1 MLHDRT
7 RLKKLKTASY
17 QIIIILAVWSCA
29 DVLQKLLNLPVASG
43 VLGFFLLLFLLEMKW
58 LKLAHVERGA
68 NLLLAE
74 LLLFFIPPVVGVIQY
89 QDLFNQRLQSVKAAL
104 DNINMVFKASL
115 SDYNK
120 TQLNGFKKEL
130 ERSNVRLNQNIVR
143 ACSKY
148 HSSTLTTT
156 PEKSAPHF

>member
-7 RLKKLKTASY
+7 RLKKLNTASY

-29 DVLQKLLNLPVASG
+29 YVLQKLLNLPVASG

-68 NLLLAE
+68 DLLLAE

-89 QDLFNQRLQSVKAAL
+89 QDLLIASGWKILLVILISTALVMMVSVYSVRLLLKQSV
-104 DNINMVFKASL
+104 
-115 SDYNK
+115 
-120 TQLNGFKKEL
+120 
-130 ERSNVRLNQNIVR
+130 LNQEP
-143 ACSKY
+143 KQEDQY
-148 HSSTLTTT
+148 D
-156 PEKSAPHF
+156 

>member
-7 RLKKLKTASY
+7 RLKKLNTASC

-29 DVLQKLLNLPVASG
+29 EVLQKLLNLPVASG

-68 NLLLAE
+68 DLLLAE

-89 QDLFNQRLQSVKAAL
+89 QDLLITSGWKILLVILISTALVMMVSVYSVWLLLK
-104 DNINMVFKASL
+104 
-115 SDYNK
+115 
-120 TQLNGFKKEL
+120 QPE
-130 ERSNVRLNQNIVR
+130 LNQEP
-143 ACSKY
+143 KQEDQY
-148 HSSTLTTT
+148 D
-156 PEKSAPHF
+156 

>member
-58 LKLAHVERGA
+58 LKLAYVERGA
-68 NLLLAE
+68 DLLLAE

-89 QDLFNQRLQSVKAAL
+89 QDLLITSGWKILLVILISTALVMMVSVY
-104 DNINMVFKASL
+104 S
-115 SDYNK
+115 
-120 TQLNGFKKEL
+120 
-130 ERSNVRLNQNIVR
+130 VRLLLKQPVLNQE
-143 ACSKY
+143 SKQ
-148 HSSTLTTT
+148 
-156 PEKSAPHF
+156 EDQND

>member
-7 RLKKLKTASY
+7 RLKKLKTASC

-29 DVLQKLLNLPVASG
+29 YVLQKLLNLPVASG

-68 NLLLAE
+68 DLLLAE

-89 QDLFNQRLQSVKAAL
+89 QDLLIASGWKILLVILISTALVMMVSVY
-104 DNINMVFKASL
+104 S
-115 SDYNK
+115 
-120 TQLNGFKKEL
+120 
-130 ERSNVRLNQNIVR
+130 VRLLLKQPVLNQE
-143 ACSKY
+143 SKQEDQY
-148 HSSTLTTT
+148 D
-156 PEKSAPHF
+156 

>member
-29 DVLQKLLNLPVASG
+29 YVLQKLLNLPVASG

-68 NLLLAE
+68 DLLLAE

-89 QDLFNQRLQSVKAAL
+89 QDLLIASGWKILLVILISTALVMMVSVYSVRLLLKQSV
-104 DNINMVFKASL
+104 
-115 SDYNK
+115 
-120 TQLNGFKKEL
+120 
-130 ERSNVRLNQNIVR
+130 LNQEP
-143 ACSKY
+143 KQEDQY
-148 HSSTLTTT
+148 D
-156 PEKSAPHF
+156 

>member
-7 RLKKLKTASY
+7 RLKKLNTASC

-68 NLLLAE
+68 DLLLAE

-89 QDLFNQRLQSVKAAL
+89 QDLLITSGWKILLVILISTALVMMVSVY
-104 DNINMVFKASL
+104 S
-115 SDYNK
+115 
-120 TQLNGFKKEL
+120 
-130 ERSNVRLNQNIVR
+130 VRLLLKQPVLNQE
-143 ACSKY
+143 SKQEDQY
-148 HSSTLTTT
+148 D
-156 PEKSAPHF
+156 

>member
-68 NLLLAE
+68 DLLLAE

-89 QDLFNQRLQSVKAAL
+89 QDLLITSGWKILLVILIITALVMMASVYSVWLLLK
-104 DNINMVFKASL
+104 
-115 SDYNK
+115 
-120 TQLNGFKKEL
+120 QPE
-130 ERSNVRLNQNIVR
+130 LNQEP
-143 ACSKY
+143 KQEDQY
-148 HSSTLTTT
+148 D
-156 PEKSAPHF
+156 

>member
-7 RLKKLKTASY
+7 RLKKLNTASC

-29 DVLQKLLNLPVASG
+29 EVLQKLLNLPVASG

-68 NLLLAE
+68 DLLLAE

-89 QDLFNQRLQSVKAAL
+89 QDLLITSGWKILLVILISTALVMMVSVY
-104 DNINMVFKASL
+104 S
-115 SDYNK
+115 
-120 TQLNGFKKEL
+120 
-130 ERSNVRLNQNIVR
+130 VRLLLKQPVLNQE
-143 ACSKY
+143 SK
-148 HSSTLTTT
+148 L
-156 PEKSAPHF
+156 ED

>member
-7 RLKKLKTASY
+7 RLKKLNTASY

-29 DVLQKLLNLPVASG
+29 YVLQKLLNLPLASG

-68 NLLLAE
+68 DLLLAE

-89 QDLFNQRLQSVKAAL
+89 QDLLIASGWKILLVILISTALVMMVSVY
-104 DNINMVFKASL
+104 S
-115 SDYNK
+115 
-120 TQLNGFKKEL
+120 
-130 ERSNVRLNQNIVR
+130 VRLLLKQPVLNQEP
-143 ACSKY
+143 KLEDQY
-148 HSSTLTTT
+148 D
-156 PEKSAPHF
+156 

>member
-1 MLHDRT
+1 MLAARN

-29 DVLQKLLNLPVASG
+29 YVLQKLLNLPVASG

-68 NLLLAE
+68 ELLLAE

-89 QDLFNQRLQSVKAAL
+89 QDLLIASGWKILLVILISTALVMMVSVY
-104 DNINMVFKASL
+104 S
-115 SDYNK
+115 
-120 TQLNGFKKEL
+120 
-130 ERSNVRLNQNIVR
+130 VRLLLKQPVLNQE
-143 ACSKY
+143 SKQEDQY
-148 HSSTLTTT
+148 D
-156 PEKSAPHF
+156 

>member
-7 RLKKLKTASY
+7 RLKKLNTASY

-29 DVLQKLLNLPVASG
+29 YVLQKLLNLPVASG

-68 NLLLAE
+68 DLLLAE

-89 QDLFNQRLQSVKAAL
+89 QDLLIASGWQILLVILISTALVMMVSVY
-104 DNINMVFKASL
+104 S
-115 SDYNK
+115 
-120 TQLNGFKKEL
+120 
-130 ERSNVRLNQNIVR
+130 VRLLLKPPELNQEP
-143 ACSKY
+143 KLEDQY
-148 HSSTLTTT
+148 D
-156 PEKSAPHF
+156 

>member
-29 DVLQKLLNLPVASG
+29 YVLQKLLNLPVASG

-68 NLLLAE
+68 ELLLAE

-89 QDLFNQRLQSVKAAL
+89 QDLLIASGWRILLVILISTALVMMVSVY
-104 DNINMVFKASL
+104 S
-115 SDYNK
+115 
-120 TQLNGFKKEL
+120 
-130 ERSNVRLNQNIVR
+130 VRLLLKQPVLNLEPKQEEQ
-143 ACSKY
+143 Y
-148 HSSTLTTT
+148 D
-156 PEKSAPHF
+156 

>member
-29 DVLQKLLNLPVASG
+29 YVLQKLLNLPVASG

-68 NLLLAE
+68 DLLLAE

-89 QDLFNQRLQSVKAAL
+89 QDLLIASGWKILLVILISTALVMMVSVY
-104 DNINMVFKASL
+104 S
-115 SDYNK
+115 
-120 TQLNGFKKEL
+120 
-130 ERSNVRLNQNIVR
+130 VRLLLKQPVLNQE
-143 ACSKY
+143 SKQEDQY
-148 HSSTLTTT
+148 D
-156 PEKSAPHF
+156 

>member
-7 RLKKLKTASY
+7 RLKKLKTASC

-29 DVLQKLLNLPVASG
+29 YVLQKLLNLPVASG

-68 NLLLAE
+68 DLLLAE

-89 QDLFNQRLQSVKAAL
+89 QDLLIASGWKILLVILISTALVMMVSVY
-104 DNINMVFKASL
+104 S
-115 SDYNK
+115 
-120 TQLNGFKKEL
+120 
-130 ERSNVRLNQNIVR
+130 VRLLLKQPVLNQEP
-143 ACSKY
+143 KLEDQY
-148 HSSTLTTT
+148 D
-156 PEKSAPHF
+156 